1 MSSSATLEEAFD
13 QTVTVTIALESAVHD
28 LRETETHMANAAST
42 SDGKAPNPN
51 DPPPKKGTP
60 EDMRRIGPRTHPR
73 EVCPEVRP
81 ELMIGHLTAQL
92 AKVIELRLNPPA
104 LGTLKNWEF
113 LCAHLGSSLDEINNM
128 RRSDNPTGQ
137 LLKFYKE
144 VPLAR
149 LLEIFCDMNRVDV
162 LISIQDGVKA
172 LNDSEAGKGSKS
184 YYGYDIDS
192 ETVYSCS
199 STSSSNHTTKRER
212 RELKIEKLR
221 KELDGFRVILVLHHE
236 ENENLVAFCRMLL
249 YNLKRS
255 IEKCKLDYKI
265 LDVDK
270 CVDEENLISTAQEI
284 YDNSDQIVVV
294 LSEDYSRSV
303 VHPGNMTENVS
314 ARLQVK
320 RLLHAQTNIEYARN
334 GMKNERFRIVRLQ
347 GTPDSLRPNGWASN
361 TLCYLFPDMFTNLCE
376 SLFNVRNTRSGTRES
391 DETVSLQ
398 STES

>member
-13 QTVTVTIALESAVHD
+13 QTVTVSIALESAVHD
-28 LRETETHMANAAST
+28 QREPEADMANAAST
-42 SDGKAPNPN
+42 SEAPNPY

-73 EVCPEVRP
+73 EVCPEIRP

-137 LLKFYKE
+137 LLKVYKN
-144 VPLAR
+144 VPLSR

-162 LISIQDGVKA
+162 LISIHDGVKV
-172 LNDSEAGKGSKS
+172 LNDSDAGKGSKCDF
-184 YYGYDIDS
+184 GYDLDS
-192 ETVYSCS
+192 LYSYS
-199 STSSSNHTTKRER
+199 STSSSNHATKRER
-212 RELKIEKLR
+212 RLLKIEKLR
-221 KELDGFRVILVLHHE
+221 KELDGFKVILVLHHE
-236 ENENLVAFCRMLL
+236 ENADLVGLCRMLL
-249 YNLKRS
+249 FNLNLQ
-255 IEKCKLDYKI
+255 IEEKFKLYKI

-284 YDNSDQIVVV
+284 YDKSDQILVV
-294 LSEDYSRSV
+294 LSEDYSRCV
-303 VHPGNMTENVS
+303 VHPGSMTEAVS

-334 GMKNERFRIVRLQ
+334 GMKNERFRIVRLK

-361 TLCYLFPDMFTNLCE
+361 TLCYLFPEMYQDLCE
-376 SLFNVRNTRSGTRES
+376 SLFDVRQTRSEKLES
-391 DETVSLQ
+391 GDTISLQ
-398 STES
+398 STEI